1 MPKVLWHE
9 IEVSPMF
16 FDLDPMGIVWHGNYV
31 RFLEVARSA
40 LLTRLGYDYEQ
51 MAASGYSW
59 PIVDMRLKYIKSLT
73 LKQRVKIRAEVVEW
87 ENRLKIEYLL
97 SDALSGAKLTSAYTI
112 QVAVDMKTG
121 EMQFVCPDALLNAI
135 GVDPG
140 AGP

>member
-31 RFLEVARSA
+31 RFLEEARSA

-51 MAASGYSW
+51 MAASGFSW

-121 EMQFVCPDALLNAI
+121 EMQFVCPDALLKAI

-140 AGP
+140 ADA